1 MEIDRKTL
9 KALGAETR
17 MDILKSLKQ
26 RRKTPSELARELKL
40 SSPTILEHLNKLE
53 GADLVE
59 RVETGHKWV
68 YYTLTKKGTNLI
80 KPRFPTQFVIILGI
94 SILLVF
100 TFMFN
105 FGDQETFS
113 ATTMKGSPDRGIEQA
128 SGVAAPETSMEENVT
143 QNISNSSYVP

>member
-40 SSPTILEHLNKLE
+40 SSPTILEHLNKLG

-68 YYTLTKKGTNLI
+68 YYTLTKKGINLI
-80 KPRFPTQFVIILGI
+80 KPRFPTQFVIILSI
-94 SILLVF
+94 SVLLVF
-100 TFMFN
+100 AFMYN
-105 FGDQETFS
+105 FSGQGTFS
-113 ATTMKGSPDRGIEQA
+113 TTDIRQPSDKEFTETA
-128 SGVAAPETSMEENVT
+128 GVVAPERSMEENIT
-143 QNISNSSYVP
+143 QNVTNSTQIP

>member
-68 YYTLTKKGTNLI
+68 YYTLTKKGINLI

-105 FGDQETFS
+105 FGDQQTFS
-113 ATTMKGSPDRGIEQA
+113 AAGIRQSTDKEISETA
-128 SGVAAPETSMEENVT
+128 GVATPERSMEENMTNVT
-143 QNISNSSYVP
+143 NTTTIP

>member
-17 MDILKSLKQ
+17 MNILKSLKQ

-68 YYTLTKKGTNLI
+68 YYTLTKKGINLI

-94 SILLVF
+94 SLLLVF
-100 TFMFN
+100 AFSYPIF
-105 FGDQETFS
+105 FGSQAGTLTSQEKSF
-113 ATTMKGSPDRGIEQA
+113 DRTAIGTPEAAAVEQNI
-128 SGVAAPETSMEENVT
+128 TDNTT
-143 QNISNSSYVP
+143 QNNSSIP